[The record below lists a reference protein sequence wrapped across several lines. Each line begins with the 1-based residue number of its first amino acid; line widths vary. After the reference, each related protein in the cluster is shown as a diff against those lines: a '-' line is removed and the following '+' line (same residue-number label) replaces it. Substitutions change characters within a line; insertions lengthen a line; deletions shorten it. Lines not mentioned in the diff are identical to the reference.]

1 MRPDK
6 NLTHLSLEIN
16 VLKELEAQRKKAFW
30 LRCVGKAHVASAML
44 AG

>member
-1 MRPDK
+1 M

-16 VLKELEAQRKKAFW
+16 VLKELEAQSSKAFW
-30 LRCVGKAHVASAML
+30 LRLHHVGKAHVASAML